1 MRSNCEGERGKGQF
15 DQEGEREMRFEEMR
29 LLDLSSMEA
38 MCSRMERECVFTL
51 VKRELR
57 EKKF

>member
-38 MCSRMERECVFTL
+38 MCSRMERECVCSYWL
-51 VKRELR
+51 KGS
-57 EKKF
+57 